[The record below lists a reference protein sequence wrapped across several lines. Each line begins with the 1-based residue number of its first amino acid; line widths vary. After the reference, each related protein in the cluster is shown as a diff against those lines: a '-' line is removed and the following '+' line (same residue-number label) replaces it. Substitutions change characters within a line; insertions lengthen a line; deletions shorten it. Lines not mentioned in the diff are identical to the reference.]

1 MSSGLETVDNGGL
14 EYATGSG
21 LAYWLGQIFE
31 ASQLPFQL
39 KPDSVVLTSFLIII
53 AGLVGSA
60 LSVRLITK
68 VEPIIALGRER

>member
-1 MSSGLETVDNGGL
+1 
-14 EYATGSG
+14 
-21 LAYWLGQIFE
+21 
-31 ASQLPFQL
+31 
-39 KPDSVVLTSFLIII
+39 VLTSFLIII